1 MIPDLD
7 IYRSANLLV
16 KRYGEDAELEAASRV
31 DAMIEAGDPDGAAV
45 TTVNYLLLLA
55 TDAHAHGGG
64 LDDLGCHHNRRA
76 GGYHWLWEA

>member
-1 MIPDLD
+1 MPEI
-7 IYRSANLLV
+7 ANSIRFGALCV
-16 KRYGEDAELEAASRV
+16 AS
-31 DAMIEAGDPDGAAV
+31 
-45 TTVNYLLLLA
+45 LLLLA